1 MGEWLF
7 GPSGLVDR
15 PELGDHS
22 SRQIVRALTTI
33 TAEPAKS
40 QPSTASMTSPFC

>member
-22 SRQIVRALTTI
+22 SHQIVPLLLAGIMRRR
-33 TAEPAKS
+33 
-40 QPSTASMTSPFC
+40 FR